1 MARRKST
8 SRFDLHEALNDK
20 SYDHAVICTF
30 TFDAPFF
37 EDYCLDRFNSL
48 SHNGNITVILDR
60 GVYDK
65 TIRGADAHK
74 PKTANIRYLLH
85 PVTVPGVFHPKLFLL
100 VSKNKGRLIIG
111 SANFTRPG
119 ITSNAELVSCYDYEA
134 EKNESFK
141 PLFRSAF
148 AYLTEIGARW
158 HGEMFVSNLQDMARE
173 ALWLD
178 INNGQNTVAAMEGVV
193 LLNNLEAP
201 LWEQIVARISAR
213 VETIH
218 LLSRYFD
225 STPRILDRL
234 RENLTPGKIKI
245 FTQNGIT
252 NLTPEWLK
260 HASVKDGSTEIYLCH
275 YADEEHAQPL
285 HAKAIIIE
293 AGKERFFAFGSA
305 NFTTAA
311 LLKTAR
317 TGNVETLLLL
327 SGAHASGVRAEQLFD
342 PDKTAVRLREEAALQ
357 SSPGEEET
365 VERARHDIRL
375 FEATLNGD
383 RLNVRADVPSIFEA
397 TTLEAILSSQ
407 NGFEK
412 QLPIAHQHEQMYG
425 AEVSQEIK
433 KRLGESSTTIQIEAY
448 EGDDKVGDSNAVL
461 VTNLLSIEN
470 DRPLRRERHIK
481 EAQQSA
487 AQFFTV
493 LSDLLQGDD
502 DQALLTFLSYCNI
515 PVGGISRAPVLRHIK
530 PTWDGGAGMRSLGER
545 NLKVYLDL
553 HQATLDFFDRHFRRL
568 ERHVASRSPEGIANF
583 MHIFLAMGGVLRAQ
597 MERITQGLES
607 KNSPLTTTEWFD
619 CRNGI
624 NVYFGRFKLMMDCL
638 WKDYLS
644 PMVRQNETGEIK
656 EQFSPDLQPLQDLYT
671 DMHSFR
677 ERIERLRTTKLVHR
691 NQQGGIKTPNYF
703 DCVLSIERWTRYAQ
717 DLKNTLYSI
726 EKFVA

>member
-8 SRFDLHEALNDK
+8 SRFDLHEALNDR
-20 SYDHAVICTF
+20 SCDHAVICTF

-60 GVYDK
+60 GVYEK
-65 TIRGADAHK
+65 TILGAETHK

-85 PVTVPGVFHPKLFLL
+85 PVSVPGVFHPKLILL
-100 VSKNKGRLIIG
+100 ASKNKGRLIIG

-119 ITSNAELVSCYDYEA
+119 ITSNAELVGCYDYEA
-134 EKNESFK
+134 EKNESLK
-141 PLFRSAF
+141 PLFQSAF

-158 HGEMFVSNLQDMARE
+158 HAGMLISNLQDIARD
-173 ALWLD
+173 ASWLD
-178 INNGQNTVAAMEGVV
+178 PHNDQNTETIEGVA

-201 LWEQIVARISAR
+201 LWEQTVARISTP
-213 VETIH
+213 VETIY

-225 STPRILDRL
+225 STPRILDEL
-234 RENLTPGKIKI
+234 RESLHPAKIKI

-252 NLTPEWLK
+252 NLTPVWLK
-260 HASVKDGSTEIYLCH
+260 HPSVKDGSTEIYLCH
-275 YADEEHAQPL
+275 YADVEHAQPL

-293 AGKERFFAFGSA
+293 AGEDRFFAFGSA

-327 SGAHASGVRAEQLFD
+327 GGAHASGVKAEQLFD
-342 PDKTAVRLREEAALQ
+342 PGKTAVRLRDEAALQ
-357 SSPGEEET
+357 SSPEEEET
-365 VERARHDIRL
+365 IERARRDIRL

-397 TTLEAILSSQ
+397 ASLQAVLSSQ
-407 NGFEK
+407 NGLEK
-412 QLPIAHQHEQMYG
+412 RLPIAHQHEQTYVT
-425 AEVSQEIK
+425 EVSQEVK

-448 EGDDKVGDSNAVL
+448 EDDDKVGDSNAVL
-461 VTNLLSIEN
+461 VTNLLSIVN
-470 DRPLRRERHIK
+470 DRPVRRERHIK

-487 AQFFTV
+487 AQFFAV

-515 PVGGISRAPVLRHIK
+515 PVGGISRAPVLRHMK

-568 ERHVASRSPEGIANF
+568 QRHVASRSPEGIANF
-583 MHIFLAMGGVLRAQ
+583 MHIFLAMGGVLGAQ

-607 KNSPLTTTEWFD
+607 KNSPLTTKEWFD
-619 CRNGI
+619 CRNAV

-644 PMVRQNETGEIK
+644 PMLRQNEVGEIK
-656 EQFSPDLQPLQDLYT
+656 YAMIRMTLA
-671 DMHSFR
+671 
-677 ERIERLRTTKLVHR
+677 TTGKINV
-691 NQQGGIKTPNYF
+691 NTITP
-703 DCVLSIERWTRYAQ
+703 RAKR
-717 DLKNTLYSI
+717 
-726 EKFVA
+726 

>member
-1 MARRKST
+1 MARRKNT
-8 SRFDLHEALNDK
+8 NRFDLHEALNDK

-48 SHNGNITVILDR
+48 SHNQNITVLLDR
-60 GVYDK
+60 SVYEK
-65 TIRGADAHK
+65 TILGAETHK

-85 PVTVPGVFHPKLFLL
+85 PISVPGVFHPKLFLL

-119 ITSNAELVSCYDYEA
+119 ITSNAELVGCYDYEA

-141 PLFRSAF
+141 PLFQAAF
-148 AYLTEIGARW
+148 AYLTEIGVRW
-158 HGEMFVSNLQDMARE
+158 HGNMLISNLQDMARE

-178 INNGQNTVAAMEGVV
+178 INNGQNTEAAMEGVV

-201 LWEQIVARISAR
+201 LLEQIVARISAP
-213 VETIH
+213 VETIYV
-218 LLSRYFD
+218 LSRYFD
-225 STPRILDRL
+225 STPRILDKL
-234 RENLTPGKIKI
+234 REYLHPGKIKI

-252 NLTPEWLK
+252 NLTPDWLK
-260 HASVKDGSTEIYLCH
+260 HPSVKDGATEIYLCR

-317 TGNVETLLLL
+317 TGNAEMLMLL
-327 SGAHASGVRAEQLFD
+327 SGVHTSGVKAEQLFD
-342 PDKTAVRLREEAALQ
+342 PDKTAVRLKDEAALQ
-357 SSPGEEET
+357 SLPSEDET
-365 VERARHDIRL
+365 FERTRHDIRL
-375 FEATLNGD
+375 FEAMLNGD

-397 TTLEAILSSQ
+397 TTLQAMLSSQ

-412 QLPIAHQHEQMYG
+412 RLTIAHQHEQMYT

-433 KRLGESSTTIQIEAY
+433 KRLGESSTTIHIESY
-448 EGDDKVGDSNAVL
+448 DGIDKVGDSNVVL

-470 DRPLRRERHIK
+470 DKPVRRERHIK

-487 AQFFTV
+487 AQFFAV

-515 PVGGISRAPVLRHIK
+515 SVGGISRAPVLRHIK
-530 PTWDGGAGMRSLGER
+530 PTWDGGIGMRSLGER

-568 ERHVASRSPEGIANF
+568 QRHVALKSPEGIANF

-619 CRNGI
+619 CRNGF

-644 PMVRQNETGEIK
+644 PMLRQNEVKDIK
-656 EQFSPDLQPLQDLYT
+656 EQFSPDIQPLHDLYT
-671 DMHSFR
+671 DMYSFR
-677 ERIERLRTTKLVHR
+677 ERIERLRTTKLAHR
-691 NQQGGIKTPNYF
+691 NVQGEMKVPNYF
-703 DCVLSIERWTRYAQ
+703 DCVLSVKHWTKYAQ
-717 DLKNTLYSI
+717 DLKTNLAGI
-726 EKFVA
+726 EKSVA

>member
-8 SRFDLHEALNDK
+8 SRFNLHEALNDR

-60 GVYDK
+60 GVYEK
-65 TIRGADAHK
+65 TILGAETHK

-85 PVTVPGVFHPKLFLL
+85 PVSAPGVFHPKLVLL
-100 VSKNKGRLIIG
+100 ASKNKGRLIIG

-119 ITSNAELVSCYDYEA
+119 ITSNAELVGCYDYEA
-134 EKNESFK
+134 EKDESLK
-141 PLFRSAF
+141 PLFQSAF
-148 AYLTEIGARW
+148 AYLSEIGARW
-158 HGEMFVSNLQDMARE
+158 HGEMLISNLQDMARE
-173 ALWLD
+173 APWLD
-178 INNGQNTVAAMEGVV
+178 PHDGQNTGTLEGVA
-193 LLNNLEAP
+193 LLDNLETP
-201 LWEQIVARISAR
+201 LWEQIVARISAP
-213 VETIH
+213 VETIY

-225 STPRILDRL
+225 STPRILDEL
-234 RENLTPGKIKI
+234 QENLRPSKIKI

-252 NLTPEWLK
+252 NLTSVWLK
-260 HASVKDGSTEIYLCH
+260 HPSVKDGSTEIYLCR

-327 SGAHASGVRAEQLFD
+327 SGAHASGVKAEQLLD
-342 PDKTAVRLREEAALQ
+342 PDRTAVRLRDEAALQ
-357 SSPGEEET
+357 SSPGEDET
-365 VERARHDIRL
+365 VGRARHDIRL

-383 RLNVRADVPSIFEA
+383 RLNVRADVPTIFE
-397 TTLEAILSSQ
+397 TTDLQAILSSQ
-407 NGFEK
+407 NGLEER
-412 QLPIAHQHEQMYG
+412 LAITHQHEQKYG
-425 AEVSQEIK
+425 TGVSPEVK
-433 KRLGESSTTIQIEAY
+433 RRLGESSTTLRIEAY

-461 VTNLLSIEN
+461 VANLLSTEN
-470 DRPLRRERHIK
+470 DRPVRRERHIK
-481 EAQQSA
+481 EAQQSS
-487 AQFFTV
+487 AQFFAV

-502 DQALLTFLSYCNI
+502 EQALLTFLSYCNI
-515 PVGGISRAPVLRHIK
+515 PVGGISRAPVIRHMK

-568 ERHVASRSPEGIANF
+568 QRHVASRSPEGIANF

-607 KNSPLTTTEWFD
+607 KNSPLTTKEWFD

-644 PMVRQNETGEIK
+644 PMLRQNELMEIK
-656 EQFSPDLQPLQDLYT
+656 EQFSPDLQPLNDLFT
-671 DMHSFR
+671 DMHGFR
-677 ERIERLRTTKLVHR
+677 ERIEHLRTTKLAHR
-691 NQQGGIKTPNYF
+691 NLQGEMKAPNYF
-703 DCVLSIERWTRYAQ
+703 DCVLGADRWTKYAQ
-717 DLKNTLYSI
+717 DLKTSLAHVERS
-726 EKFVA
+726 VA